1 MRETAPRIKI
11 LRLWNSLRSAYWFVP
26 ALVIAGCV
34 GLAYLMIEIDL
45 LLPSDYVKH
54 LSWVFTRD
62 PSGAREMLSVIS
74 ESMITVAGVV
84 FSVTVVA
91 LTLASNQFGTRV
103 LKSYARDVGNQIAL
117 GTLLGTFL
125 YCIVVMRRVESRYVT
140 FVPSVAVAAGI
151 FLAMLSVAVL
161 VYFIHHAIQEIQAE
175 NVIAAVAK
183 DLYETMDTLFPEQL
197 GEGVPL
203 SEEPLNAIEAALIEA
218 DGMEICTDREGF
230 VREIDSDRLLRI
242 ATYHDIVV
250 RLMVRP
256 GEFVPQRTVIA
267 RVLGEIGNAD
277 QIRKEL
283 KHAIRI
289 GGQRSYQD
297 DVSFGLEQLSL
308 IAVRSLSPA
317 INAVGTALDALERLN
332 ASFIRLGER
341 KIPSPYRRDEKGTL
355 RVVTCDWGFRRI
367 LNRVLGPVRDA
378 VIRNPSVVNEL
389 LRGLGETIARV
400 RNPELRQALV
410 EHLELFA
417 ATGSNFALEADR
429 RRLRE
434 TYESVR
440 RRDEAA

>member
-1 MRETAPRIKI
+1 
-11 LRLWNSLRSAYWFVP
+11 
-26 ALVIAGCV
+26 
-34 GLAYLMIEIDL
+34 MIEIDL

-62 PSGAREMLSVIS
+62 PEGARELLSVIS

-140 FVPSVAVAAGI
+140 FVPSVAVAVGI
-151 FLAMLSVAVL
+151 FLAIFSVLVL

-203 SEEPLNAIEAALIEA
+203 SEEPLNAIEAALIEG

-289 GGQRSYQD
+289 GEQRSYQD

-341 KIPSPYRRDEKGTL
+341 KIPSPYRRDEKGML
-355 RVVTCDWGFRRI
+355 RVVTCNLGFRRM

-378 VIRNPSVVNEL
+378 VVSNPSVVNEL

-400 RNPELRQALV
+400 RNPELRQALA

-417 ATGSNFALEADR
+417 ATGSIFALEADR